1 MSFDPFDPAGELSDL
16 QREILRLYDNN
27 PDMGPKQ
34 IASRADCS
42 TSYARET
49 INEHRSGGGGLFGL

>member
-1 MSFDPFDPAGELSDL
+1 MPFDPLDPGDELSDL

-27 PDMGPKQ
+27 PDMGPKE

-42 TSYARET
+42 TSYARST
-49 INEHRSGGGGLFGL
+49 INDHRSGGSGLLGF